1 MRRRFLL
8 FTLPLL
14 PLALLASRFRNTWK
28 RRPPS
33 PERIRAQALRL
44 EGLASHTHTPEDAKR
59 FVDCVAAIFADQLPR
74 ALKGSSLRNRLARAE
89 YVSATDPQQGIPEQR
104 VADAWNAYARTIQA
118 PEASIVSAAE
128 VHNLR
133 DAFLTSARLSWHRE
147 YKNFWAIPSL
157 YATQPDGS
165 LAPGCRAVEA
175 IRLLWD
181 FANHPDNLLGARDR
195 VQKDLL
201 FSEQFSQTQPE
212 PQSPPIR
219 RLHAEARM
227 INNPVRAAAGKY
239 IEQHGRAA
247 FNQVVRKMLD
257 HLIAAD

>member
-44 EGLASHTHTPEDAKR
+44 EELASHIHAPEDAQR
-59 FVDCVAAIFADQLPR
+59 FVNLIAAIFADKLPR
-74 ALKGSSLRNRLARAE
+74 SLKGRSLRKRIARAE
-89 YVSATDPQQGIPEQR
+89 YVSAIDPQQGIPEQR
-104 VADAWNAYARTIQA
+104 VADAWNTYAHTIQA
-118 PEASIVSAAE
+118 PEAFTVSAAE

-133 DAFLTSARLSWHRE
+133 DAFLISARLFWQRE

-195 VQKDLL
+195 VQKGLL
-201 FSEQFSQTQPE
+201 FSEQFSQTQQE
-212 PQSPPIR
+212 PQSLPTR
-219 RLHAEARM
+219 RLRAEARM

-239 IEQHGRAA
+239 IEQHGVAA
-247 FNQVVRKMLD
+247 LNQAVLKMLN
-257 HLIAAD
+257 HLIATD